1 MHTLKR
7 VSIFMSIQRFLS
19 VYNISNTTLI
29 FPIFNKTNVILDS
42 HCTFHKGN
50 DRL

>member
-1 MHTLKR
+1 MHTLSWYEYSKI
-7 VSIFMSIQRFLS
+7 SWHA